1 MDVKT
6 RNYLIIGAGIVF
18 LVIGIVNLFLQPGLW
33 NYLTLLV
40 GVILVILGFVGL
52 KQGRVY

>member
-18 LVIGIVNLFLQPGLW
+18 LLIGIVNLFLQPGLL
-33 NYLTLLV
+33 NYITLLV
-40 GVILVILGFVGL
+40 GVILVILGIVGL
-52 KQGRVY
+52 KQGKVF